1 MKHKFL
7 SSVVSLVLL
16 AAAIAGCSQIIS
28 GHHAPQTTQVPQA
41 TVAEAAPVAAVLPQ
55 GSAGMTVHKDPVTG
69 RFVPVPEGPKD
80 PLSKELSDAMSM
92 SQEGLVEVPSP
103 GGGFKVDLRG
113 RFQQAMTA
121 TANTDGSVTV
131 RCGQHQRR
139 EKE

>member
-7 SSVVSLVLL
+7 SPFVSLVLL

-28 GHHAPQTTQVPQA
+28 DHHAPQSTQAPQA
-41 TVAEAAPVAAVLPQ
+41 AVAQAAAALPQ

-69 RFVPVPEGPKD
+69 RFVPVPEGPAGSL
-80 PLSKELSDAMSM
+80 PKELSDAMSM
-92 SQEGLVEVPSP
+92 SQDGLVEVPSP

-121 TANTDGSVTV
+121 TANTDGSITV
-131 RCGQHQRR
+131 QCGQHQRR

>member
-1 MKHKFL
+1 MKYKFL
-7 SSVVSLVLL
+7 SPFVSLVLL
-16 AAAIAGCSQIIS
+16 AAAIAGCSQIS
-28 GHHAPQTTQVPQA
+28 EHHAPQSTQVPQA
-41 TVAEAAPVAAVLPQ
+41 AGAGAAPVAAALPQ

-69 RFVPVPEGPKD
+69 RFVPVPEGPRD
-80 PLSKELSDAMSM
+80 SLSKELSDAMSM

-113 RFQQAMTA
+113 RFQQAVTA

-131 RCGQHQRR
+131 QCGEHQRR